1 MSAGILPRPVSRL
14 TDRTLTSFAI
24 RAGLAAASRISVG
37 CLTVVLP
44 NGRKR
49 VFGDPTSERRAEFRV
64 HDESVAQRMI
74 LHGEVGMGE
83 AYMDGMWSSPDLL
96 ALIELAALNR
106 SALTFTKKWW
116 RRPLELPRLLLHR
129 ARRNTKD
136 QARHNISA
144 HYDLGNDFYR
154 LFLDETM
161 TYSSAVFASPEQSL
175 ADAQRNKYRRLAEGA
190 GLTEGMHVLEIG
202 SGWGG
207 FALYAAG
214 ELGCRVT
221 SITISAEQHALA
233 RERVREAGLEHLV
246 DIQLRD
252 YRDISGQYDAI
263 VSIEMLEAVGAEYYT
278 AYFEAVDR
286 ALRPGGKL
294 GLQVITFP
302 DAAYETQRRGAN
314 WIQTYIFPGGLCPSL
329 AVMEQ
334 STHGTRL
341 LVREMRDYS
350 ADYARTL
357 RAWRTRFL
365 ENLAEVRA
373 QGFDERFIRMW
384 EYYLALCEGGFA
396 TGLVQVQQIV
406 MEKGR
411 GLDAGVPATA

>member
-1 MSAGILPRPVSRL
+1 MSAGTLPRPVARF

-24 RAGLAAASRISVG
+24 RAGLAAASRITVG

-44 NGRKR
+44 NGRRR

-64 HDESVAQRMI
+64 HDESVALRMI

-116 RRPLELPRLLLHR
+116 RLPLELPRLLLHR

-136 QARHNISA
+136 QARQNIAA

-175 ADAQRNKYRRLAEGA
+175 ADAQRNKYRLLAEGA
-190 GLTEGMHVLEIG
+190 GLSAGMHVLEIG

-214 ELGCRVT
+214 
-221 SITISAEQHALA
+221 SWA
-233 RERVREAGLEHLV
+233 AG
-246 DIQLRD
+246 
-252 YRDISGQYDAI
+252 
-263 VSIEMLEAVGAEYYT
+263 
-278 AYFEAVDR
+278 
-286 ALRPGGKL
+286 
-294 GLQVITFP
+294 
-302 DAAYETQRRGAN
+302 
-314 WIQTYIFPGGLCPSL
+314 
-329 AVMEQ
+329 
-334 STHGTRL
+334 
-341 LVREMRDYS
+341 
-350 ADYARTL
+350 
-357 RAWRTRFL
+357 
-365 ENLAEVRA
+365 
-373 QGFDERFIRMW
+373 
-384 EYYLALCEGGFA
+384 
-396 TGLVQVQQIV
+396 
-406 MEKGR
+406 
-411 GLDAGVPATA
+411 